1 MKKIKDKLKKITTNQ
16 KIGIVL
22 GVIFLFIVV
31 LNLITPYIADDYTFI
46 IKNETGFLN
55 KLTAVYKF
63 QLNYYLTW
71 TGRTIAHLIGQLF
84 LLFPKKVF
92 SIANSLIFICLVWL
106 IYEHARNE
114 EKHNIIILILIPL
127 LLWKVIPVF
136 GQSFIWLIGS
146 VNYLWTI
153 VILLAFL
160 LFYRKK
166 IIKHDNII
174 KDIGMLLFGI
184 IAGWTN
190 ENTSFASIIIILGF
204 MIIQKLQK
212 EKIAKWQ
219 ISGLIG
225 NIIGFGILIGAPG
238 NYARLD
244 YFPEETIFIVKVI
257 NRVIDNSINLVNY
270 LMPILIFSMI
280 LISVLIYNKKKIPKE
295 SILYFL
301 GTLIAVYAMTLSPT
315 FPERAWSGIIVLAL
329 IGLMNL
335 LFNVLTLKRVYYF
348 ITINF
353 AFIYFLTFTS
363 EYLVT
368 FKEIVDLRNTWIERV
383 NIINNEKAKGNFDIV
398 LPYYKPIMNSHNP
411 NYMITDILNDP
422 NVWPNKDIAEYYGL
436 NSIIMSDN

>member
-280 LISVLIYNKKKIPKE
+280 LISVLIYKIKGRFLKKAFYI
-295 SILYFL
+295 F
-301 GTLIAVYAMTLSPT
+301 
-315 FPERAWSGIIVLAL
+315 WVL
-329 IGLMNL
+329 
-335 LFNVLTLKRVYYF
+335 
-348 ITINF
+348 
-353 AFIYFLTFTS
+353 
-363 EYLVT
+363 
-368 FKEIVDLRNTWIERV
+368 
-383 NIINNEKAKGNFDIV
+383 
-398 LPYYKPIMNSHNP
+398 
-411 NYMITDILNDP
+411 
-422 NVWPNKDIAEYYGL
+422 
-436 NSIIMSDN
+436 